1 MSEFGKLSKAVS
13 SVTLNPTFR
22 WVFILVLILYVF
34 SIDQVVTAD
43 VNRVLRST
51 VAKLVVLALVVL
63 LADRD
68 PLMAILLAVAYL
80 VSLNGGRFF
89 EGLEGKDDK
98 KKTNSDD
105 PSKATEEEGQ
115 KIFIKYKEKS
125 KTDPNLKNVKLNLQN
140 INAVLMLQKQN

>member
-1 MSEFGKLSKAVS
+1 MSEFGKLSKAVA
-13 SVTLNPTFR
+13 SVTLNATFR

-68 PLMAILLAVAYL
+68 PLMGILLAVSYL
-80 VSLNGGRFF
+80 VSIHSLPF
-89 EGLEGKDDK
+89 LEGMHNNKPTQKEMDQAKTK
-98 KKTNSDD
+98 KKEQMIKKENKD
-105 PSKATEEEGQ
+105 SK
-115 KIFIKYKEKS
+115 
-125 KTDPNLKNVKLNLQN
+125 
-140 INAVLMLQKQN
+140 